1 MEIESYRQSCV
12 TLNERQEAGEETE
25 MPVKEAAL

>member
-1 MEIESYRQSCV
+1 MEIESYRPA